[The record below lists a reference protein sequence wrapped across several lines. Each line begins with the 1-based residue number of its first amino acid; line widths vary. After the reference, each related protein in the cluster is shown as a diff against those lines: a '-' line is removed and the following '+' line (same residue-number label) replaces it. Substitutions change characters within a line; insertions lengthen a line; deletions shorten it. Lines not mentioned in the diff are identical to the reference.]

1 MKVIKRDGRHAD
13 YERNKIFIAIQ
24 KANESVDSHDRI
36 DDDQILTLLHQ
47 SKHAAMK

>member
-24 KANESVDSHDRI
+24 KANESVDSHDGLMMIRS
-36 DDDQILTLLHQ
+36 LTLSHQ

>member
-13 YERNKIFIAIQ
+13 YERNKIFIAMKVWTAMTGLMMIR
-24 KANESVDSHDRI
+24 S
-36 DDDQILTLLHQ
+36 LTLLHQ